1 MENKVIKINKDDK
14 FFFKKGSAFLREG
27 KIPQAINY
35 LLKARKS
42 CLGGEIYLLYFMLA
56 QAYFFN
62 KNYELSNL
70 YYFLSLK
77 EELISQSVFRGLGE
91 NFIVQNDIILARY
104 YLNQC
109 ANFGKTIVGQSAKD
123 RLKTLENEE
132 PQFVVIDGEKS
143 DTITLENAREKMS
156 EGKFADA
163 ILLYEK
169 HGDFSAQDVRSEL
182 ALAYF
187 FESDFE
193 KTLSLLHTFGTDSV
207 SDLCNLLL
215 VHHASNDA
223 ENYQKTKEKLRVKR
237 PICEED
243 KFKIALT
250 LAQTHSLD
258 LALVYMEDY
267 LAKNTADIELEFY
280 YIIALMNDR
289 QFEKAK
295 RLLINL
301 KRLNPLDNHLFNHY
315 LALCSAQDKR
325 PLEYIFS
332 LPLREMVKMHSRVKT
347 HLVRSAEELKKSFLE
362 NADFFLHYALKTPH
376 SNTKTMLLMKLASL
390 EGEEFEN
397 FFDILLLGD
406 RIKTS
411 LKIALA
417 AKRAALDSTVIVA
430 LTRENVYSKIILP
443 NMQVTKI
450 NNLHLHAATQ
460 KVVNYLLSE
469 LPPISVSL
477 ARNVVK
483 IERRIKAD
491 NVRSDVLACF
501 LSYESLKNFRITT
514 LNKICRHFK
523 VLQQEFYKFLDD
535 YNFEI

>member
-1 MENKVIKINKDDK
+1 MENKVIKFNKDDK

-27 KIPQAINY
+27 KIIQAIDY
-35 LLKARKS
+35 LLKARKN
-42 CLGGEIYLLYFMLA
+42 CIGGEIYLLYFMLA

-77 EELISQSVFRGLGE
+77 EELITQSVFRGLGE
-91 NFIVQNDIILARY
+91 NFVVQNDIILARY
-104 YLNQC
+104 YFNQC

-132 PQFVVIDGEKS
+132 PQFIVIDGEKS
-143 DTITLENAREKMS
+143 DAITLENARIKMS

-169 HGDFSAQDVRSEL
+169 QGDFSAQDVRSEL

-193 KTLSLLHTFGTDSV
+193 KTLNLLHTFGTDSV

-215 VHHASNDA
+215 VYHASNDVK
-223 ENYQKTKEKLRVKR
+223 NYQKTKEKLRATR
-237 PICEED
+237 PVCEED

-250 LAQTHSLD
+250 FAQTLSLD
-258 LALVYMEDY
+258 VALVYMEDY

-301 KRLNPLDNHLFNHY
+301 KRINPLDNYLFNHY
-315 LALCSAQDKR
+315 LALCNTQSKR

-332 LPLREMVKMHSRVKT
+332 LPLREVVKMQTKIKT
-347 HLVRSAEELKKSFLE
+347 HLVQNLAELKKSFLE
-362 NADFFLHYALKTPH
+362 NTDFFLYYALKTPH
-376 SNTKTMLLMKLASL
+376 SNTKNMLLMKLAAL

-406 RIKTS
+406 RLKTS
-411 LKIALA
+411 LKTALA
-417 AKRAALDSTVIVA
+417 AKRATLDSTVIVA
-430 LTRENVYSKIILP
+430 LTKENVYSKIILP
-443 NMQVTKI
+443 NMQITRI
-450 NNLHLHAATQ
+450 NNIHLHSATQ
-460 KVVNYLLSE
+460 KVVNYLLNE
-469 LPPISVSL
+469 LPPLSVSL
-477 ARNVVK
+477 ARDVVK
-483 IERRIKAD
+483 IERRIKTD

-501 LSYESLKNFRITT
+501 LTYECLKNFRITT

-523 VLQQEFYKFLDD
+523 VLQQEFYKFLND